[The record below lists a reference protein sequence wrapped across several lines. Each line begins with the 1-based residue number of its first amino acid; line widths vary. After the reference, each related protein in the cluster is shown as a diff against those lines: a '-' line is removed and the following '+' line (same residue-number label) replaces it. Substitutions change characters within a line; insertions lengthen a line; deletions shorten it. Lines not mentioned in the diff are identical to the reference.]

1 VKAYLEKIVN
11 EVKNPSLDR
20 AKVRTATLQA
30 YDWNKTAEAYLGL
43 FAETIEASRKR

>member
-20 AKVRTATLQA
+20 AEVRTATLKA
-30 YDWNKTAEAYLGL
+30 YDWDKTAEAYLKL
-43 FAETIEASRKR
+43 FEDVNRH